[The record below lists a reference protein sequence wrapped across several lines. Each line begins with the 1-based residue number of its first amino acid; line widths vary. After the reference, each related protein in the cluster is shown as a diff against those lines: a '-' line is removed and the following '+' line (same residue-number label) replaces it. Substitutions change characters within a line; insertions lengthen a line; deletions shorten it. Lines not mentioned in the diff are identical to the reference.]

1 MKLHR
6 FLAGIAMLLMLPMLC
21 LPVFAAGAMGTLNLK
36 CSTHINGERYYFS
49 GDEFSILKIADA
61 SVITENGQASISYT
75 TLPEYSEFD
84 CDWGKLTAEE
94 AHEKAKALEK
104 LGTPAG
110 GYNGTAV
117 IDASGNASFAGLE
130 EALYLVVRTKAAL
143 SNQAYSSEPFLVSI
157 PLLWDGELQY
167 VVSASPKYGWTPPV
181 PDKPSTP
188 DTVDPEVQV
197 TPTKPASNALKLPQT
212 GQLNWPVPILLLAGG
227 LLILIGWK
235 QYNQKQDK

>member
-6 FLAGIAMLLMLPMLC
+6 FIAVIAILLMLPILC

-61 SVITENGQASISYT
+61 NVITENGQISIAYT
-75 TLPEYSEFD
+75 TLPKYRKFD

-104 LGTPAG
+104 LGTSADE
-110 GYNGTAV
+110 YHDTVV
-117 IDASGNASFAGLE
+117 IDTSGNASFAGLE

-143 SNQAYSSEPFLVSI
+143 PNQSYFSEPFLVSV
-157 PLLWDGELQY
+157 PLLWNGELQY
-167 VVSASPKYGWTPPV
+167 TVSAAPKYGWTPPV

-188 DTVDPEVQV
+188 DVPTPEVPEKPIEP
-197 TPTKPASNALKLPQT
+197 TPDVPKLPQT
-212 GQLNWPVPILLLAGG
+212 GQLNWPIPILLLIGG
-227 LLILIGWK
+227 LCILMGWK